1 MKIIVVEDDPVIRAV
16 LKQFLTIKG
25 HEVLEAEDGRQ
36 GLQLLTQEKPPELII
51 TDIMMPHMNGYEM
64 IAALKAEEHLQA
76 IPVIIITAGKIDSE
90 KYSLSGANEIFQKPL
105 SLGRLLE
112 KAEALVSAAYS
123 ESKK

>member
-1 MKIIVVEDDPVIRAV
+1 
-16 LKQFLTIKG
+16 
-25 HEVLEAEDGRQ
+25 
-36 GLQLLTQEKPPELII
+36 
-51 TDIMMPHMNGYEM
+51 MMPHMNGYEM